1 MRCRDTECYGA
12 PLRKYSGQDYG
23 LIDAPGF
30 DDTDRTPDEFCTVI
44 LKWLASSYLA
54 GERLHGIIYLHRIQD
69 VRMSGS
75 ARTNLRMFQKLCGE
89 KALKNVILVTMFWD
103 KVDLAEGERREAE
116 LVSSDKFWGRMIK
129 KGSKVRRCSPYDP
142 KSAFSILNEFT
153 TSSQCVL
160 KA

>member
-1 MRCRDTECYGA
+1 MRCRDTECYGT

-69 VRMSGS
+69 IRMSGS
-75 ARTNLRMFQKLCGE
+75 AQTNLRMF
-89 KALKNVILVTMFWD
+89 
-103 KVDLAEGERREAE
+103 
-116 LVSSDKFWGRMIK
+116 
-129 KGSKVRRCSPYDP
+129 
-142 KSAFSILNEFT
+142 
-153 TSSQCVL
+153 
-160 KA
+160 